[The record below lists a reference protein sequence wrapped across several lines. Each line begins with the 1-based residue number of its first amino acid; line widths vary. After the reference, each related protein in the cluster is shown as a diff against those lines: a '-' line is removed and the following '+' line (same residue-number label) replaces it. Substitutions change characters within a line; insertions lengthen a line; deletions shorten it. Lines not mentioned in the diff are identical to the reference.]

1 MICKGSNQK
10 VTSKERCILCGSNAG
25 NIAGKAFPHSVPKV
39 RKTLIVKDVGEN
51 KKN

>member
-1 MICKGSNQK
+1 MICKGSNEK
-10 VTSKERCILCGSNAG
+10 LNKKERCILCGSNAG

-39 RKTLIVKDVGEN
+39 RKTPTAKDVGEN